1 MDNQNTQ
8 SGGKRVGGGGA
19 ALHVVVFPWLAMG
32 HIIPFFRFSTLIA
45 QKGHTVAFVSTPR
58 NLSRLPRIPSHL
70 SSLINLVSLPL
81 PRLPNLPKDAESS
94 ADVPFHKQQL
104 LKTAFD
110 MLQPLLTAFL
120 ESSRPDWVIYDY
132 TPHWLPATA
141 ARLGISRAFFCCF
154 NAACMSYIGPPSLLV
169 SGKDGRT
176 KAEDFTVVP
185 KWVPFESDMAYRL
198 HEIAKWVE
206 RSSEDESV
214 TPDTVRFGFTIEES
228 DVVFI
233 RSSEELEPEW
243 LNLMRQLYRENTQS
257 GHRSISMD
265 NQNTQTA
272 LHVVVFPWLAM
283 GHLIPFFHLSTL
295 IAQKGHTVSF
305 VSTPRNLSRLRKIP
319 SHLSSLVN
327 LVSFPL
333 PRLPNLPNDAE
344 SSTDVPFHKQQL
356 LKTAFDMLQTP
367 LTAFLESSRP
377 DWVIYDYAPHWLPA
391 IAARLGVSHAFFCC
405 VNAACLAYLGP
416 PSVLIS
422 GQDGRTKA
430 EDFTVVPKWV
440 PFESDLAYRL
450 HEIAKW
456 VQASS
461 GNESGTQDTVRFG
474 VAIKESDVVFVRSS
488 DEFEPEWLNLVRELY
503 REVKVK
509 PVVPVGFLPPN
520 IEEEASEYDET
531 WGGIKGWFDKQ
542 RVNSSGGTHR
552 VGSRVGDVRGTLL
565 LGVEKPARV
574 DSISVGDASSRVC
587 GTSQGS
593 RCGLN
598 ARLGNGRGLGV
609 EIPRNERDGSFTRDS
624 VAEFVRLAVV
634 DDSGESLRTRAKE
647 MKDLFR
653 DRNKNNR
660 IVDEFICF
668 LEENRPPRVTE

>member
-8 SGGKRVGGGGA
+8 SGGQGGGGGGA
-19 ALHVVVFPWLAMG
+19 V
-32 HIIPFFRFSTLIA
+32 
-45 QKGHTVAFVSTPR
+45 
-58 NLSRLPRIPSHL
+58 
-70 SSLINLVSLPL
+70 
-81 PRLPNLPKDAESS
+81 
-94 ADVPFHKQQL
+94 
-104 LKTAFD
+104 
-110 MLQPLLTAFL
+110 
-120 ESSRPDWVIYDY
+120 
-132 TPHWLPATA
+132 
-141 ARLGISRAFFCCF
+141 
-154 NAACMSYIGPPSLLV
+154 
-169 SGKDGRT
+169 
-176 KAEDFTVVP
+176 
-185 KWVPFESDMAYRL
+185 
-198 HEIAKWVE
+198 
-206 RSSEDESV
+206 
-214 TPDTVRFGFTIEES
+214 
-228 DVVFI
+228 
-233 RSSEELEPEW
+233 
-243 LNLMRQLYRENTQS
+243 
-257 GHRSISMD
+257 
-265 NQNTQTA
+265 

-305 VSTPRNLSRLRKIP
+305 VSTPRNLSRLPKIP

-391 IAARLGVSHAFFCC
+391 IAARLGVAHALFFC

-440 PFESDLAYRL
+440 PFESDMAYRL
-450 HEIAKW
+450 HEVEKW

-461 GNESGTQDTVRFG
+461 GNESGTPDT
-474 VAIKESDVVFVRSS
+474 
-488 DEFEPEWLNLVRELY
+488 LY

-520 IEEEASEYDET
+520 IEEEASESDET
-531 WGGIKGWFDKQ
+531 WGGIKGWLDKQ
-542 RVNSSGGTHR
+542 RVNSVVYIALGTEATLSQDELTELALGLELSGVPFFWVLRNPPESTQSVSEMLPPGFLER
-552 VGSRVGDVRGTLL
+552 VKGRGVVDLGWAPQVRILSH
-565 LGVEKPARV
+565 
-574 DSISVGDASSRVC
+574 DSVGGFLTHCGWNSMIEGLMFGRVLMFFPMVND
-587 GTSQGS
+587 Q
-593 RCGLN
+593 GLN
-598 ARLGNGRGLGV
+598 ARLGNGKGLGV

-624 VAEFVRLAVV
+624 VAEFVRLAMV
-634 DDSGESLRTRAKE
+634 DDSGESMRIRAKE
-647 MKDLFR
+647 MKDLFG

-660 IVDEFICF
+660 IVGEFICF
-668 LEENRPPRVTE
+668 LEENRPPRCPE

>member
-1 MDNQNTQ
+1 M
-8 SGGKRVGGGGA
+8 
-19 ALHVVVFPWLAMG
+19 VVFPWLAMG

-243 LNLMRQLYRENTQS
+243 LNLMRQLYRE
-257 GHRSISMD
+257 
-265 NQNTQTA
+265 
-272 LHVVVFPWLAM
+272 
-283 GHLIPFFHLSTL
+283 
-295 IAQKGHTVSF
+295 
-305 VSTPRNLSRLRKIP
+305 
-319 SHLSSLVN
+319 
-327 LVSFPL
+327 
-333 PRLPNLPNDAE
+333 
-344 SSTDVPFHKQQL
+344 
-356 LKTAFDMLQTP
+356 
-367 LTAFLESSRP
+367 
-377 DWVIYDYAPHWLPA
+377 
-391 IAARLGVSHAFFCC
+391 
-405 VNAACLAYLGP
+405 
-416 PSVLIS
+416 
-422 GQDGRTKA
+422 
-430 EDFTVVPKWV
+430 
-440 PFESDLAYRL
+440 
-450 HEIAKW
+450 
-456 VQASS
+456 
-461 GNESGTQDTVRFG
+461 
-474 VAIKESDVVFVRSS
+474 
-488 DEFEPEWLNLVRELY
+488 
-503 REVKVK
+503 VKVK

-520 IEEEASEYDET
+520 IEEEAISEFDET
-531 WGGIKGWFDKQ
+531 WGGTKEWLDKQ
-542 RVNSSGGTHR
+542 RVNSVVYVALGTEATLSQEELNELALGLELSGERFFWVLRNPPESTQSVLEMLPPGFVER
-552 VGSRVGDVRGTLL
+552 VKGRGVVHLGWAPQVRILSH
-565 LGVEKPARV
+565 
-574 DSISVGDASSRVC
+574 DSVGGFLTHCGWNSMIEGLVFGRVLMFFPMVND
-587 GTSQGS
+587 Q
-593 RCGLN
+593 GLN
-598 ARLGNGRGLGV
+598 ARLGNGKGLGV
-609 EIPRNERDGSFTRDS
+609 EIPRNERDGSFAGDS
-624 VAEFVRLAVV
+624 VAELVRLAMV

-647 MKDLFR
+647 MKDLFG
-653 DRNKNNR
+653 DRNKNSR
-660 IVDEFICF
+660 MVDEFICF